1 MKIKLMYLACALSL
15 IIATSCGANSK
26 KSTTVVITS
35 YSIHYTKLYD
45 LILNFGS
52 ELHELSTSTVSA
64 MSDIFFIIMIMFLPA
79 NIVLLKIS
87 QSILRSSSLFERK
100 KTVME

>member
-1 MKIKLMYLACALSL
+1 
-15 IIATSCGANSK
+15 
-26 KSTTVVITS
+26 
-35 YSIHYTKLYD
+35 
-45 LILNFGS
+45 
-52 ELHELSTSTVSA
+52 
-64 MSDIFFIIMIMFLPA
+64 MIMFLPA